1 MSYYHLYH
9 MNPDSGHI
17 DWFEEIDAT
26 DNAAAASQA
35 KARQATEAVELWLDG
50 CRVLQLDGAA
60 AKEPPPCVSKPVA
73 AG

>member
-26 DNAAAASQA
+26 DNVAATVQA
-35 KARQATEAVELWLDG
+35 KARQTTEAVELWLDG
-50 CRVLQLDGAA
+50 CRVVQLDGAPA
-60 AKEPPPCVSKPVA
+60 REAPPFAVKPVV